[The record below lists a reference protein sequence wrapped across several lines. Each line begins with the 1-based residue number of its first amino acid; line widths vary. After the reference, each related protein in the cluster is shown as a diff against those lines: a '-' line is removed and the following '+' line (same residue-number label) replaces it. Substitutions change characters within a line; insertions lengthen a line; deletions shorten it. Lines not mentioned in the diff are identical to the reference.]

1 MIGQE
6 SMLVNLGNA
15 NHIQTEVTWVSAII
29 QKQGSSGNLLEIIER
44 GDRVGCDQLRGKRI
58 PL

>member
-1 MIGQE
+1 
-6 SMLVNLGNA
+6 MLVNLGNA